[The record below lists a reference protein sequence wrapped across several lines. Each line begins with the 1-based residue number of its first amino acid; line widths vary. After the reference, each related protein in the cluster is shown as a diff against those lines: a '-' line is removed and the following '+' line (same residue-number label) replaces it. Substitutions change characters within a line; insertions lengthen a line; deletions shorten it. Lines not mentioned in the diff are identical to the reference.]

1 MNPILELKSVSFE
14 VDGRKIL
21 KNISF
26 DIKKGEF
33 ITLTGPS
40 GSGKSTLLKIIGHL
54 INPTSGNIIYEN
66 KNITEYNPTDYRKNV
81 SYFFQ
86 NAVLFDET
94 VYDNLAFPARIREED
109 FDKNHAIEGLKT
121 VQLPENYLDKSIH
134 ELSGGERQ
142 RIALVRNLM
151 YSPNVLLMDEVTS
164 SLDKENKEIILAF
177 IKCLNQEQNMTILW
191 ITHDTEEI
199 NESNRLIQLKDGK
212 MEDVKHDESFRD

>member
-1 MNPILELKSVSFE
+1 MNTMLELKSVSFE

-40 GSGKSTLLKIIGHL
+40 GSGKSTLLKLIGHL
-54 INPTSGNIIYEN
+54 INPSSGNIIYEN
-66 KNITEYNPTDYRKNV
+66 KDITEYNPTDYRKNV

-109 FDKNHAIEGLKT
+109 FEGR
-121 VQLPENYLDKSIH
+121 KS
-134 ELSGGERQ
+134 
-142 RIALVRNLM
+142 
-151 YSPNVLLMDEVTS
+151 
-164 SLDKENKEIILAF
+164 
-177 IKCLNQEQNMTILW
+177 
-191 ITHDTEEI
+191 
-199 NESNRLIQLKDGK
+199 
-212 MEDVKHDESFRD
+212 

>member
-1 MNPILELKSVSFE
+1 MKSILELRDLSYE
-14 VDGRKIL
+14 INERKIL

-26 DIKKGEF
+26 SINKGEF

-54 INPTSGNIIYEN
+54 INPSSGNIIYEN
-66 KNITEYNPTDYRKNV
+66 KDITEYNPTDYRKNV

-109 FDKNHAIEGLKT
+109 FDKKHAIEGLNT

-151 YSPNVLLMDEVTS
+151 YSPSVLLMDEVTS

-177 IKCLNQEQNMTILW
+177 IKRLNQDRNMTILW

-212 MEDVKHDESFRD
+212 MEDIKHDESFRN

>member
-1 MNPILELKSVSFE
+1 MNHILELKNVYFE
-14 VDGRKIL
+14 VDERNIL
-21 KNISF
+21 NNISI
-26 DIKKGEF
+26 DIKKGES

-109 FDKNHAIEGLKT
+109 FDKNHAIEGLNT

-177 IKCLNQEQNMTILW
+177 IKRLNQEQNITILW

>member
-54 INPTSGNIIYEN
+54 INPSSGNIIYEN

-151 YSPNVLLMDEVTS
+151 YSPSVLLMDEVTS

-177 IKCLNQEQNMTILW
+177 IKRLNQDRNMTILW

>member
-177 IKCLNQEQNMTILW
+177 IKRLNQEQNITILW

>member
-109 FDKNHAIEGLKT
+109 FDKNHAIEGLNT

-177 IKCLNQEQNMTILW
+177 IKRLNQEQNMTILW

>member
-54 INPTSGNIIYEN
+54 INPSSGNIIYEN

-177 IKCLNQEQNMTILW
+177 IKRLNQEQNITILW

>member
-54 INPTSGNIIYEN
+54 INPSSGNIIYEN

-177 IKCLNQEQNMTILW
+177 IKHLNQEQNMTILW

>member
-1 MNPILELKSVSFE
+1 MDPILELKNIFFE

-54 INPTSGNIIYEN
+54 INPSSGNIIYEN
-66 KNITEYNPTDYRKNV
+66 KNITEYNPTEYRKNV

-109 FDKNHAIEGLKT
+109 FDKNHAIEGLNT

-142 RIALVRNLM
+142 RVALVRNLM

-164 SLDKENKEIILAF
+164 SLDKENKEIILTF
-177 IKCLNQEQNMTILW
+177 IKRLNQEQNMTILW

-212 MEDVKHDESFRD
+212 MEDGKHD

>member
-109 FDKNHAIEGLKT
+109 FDKNHAIEGLNT